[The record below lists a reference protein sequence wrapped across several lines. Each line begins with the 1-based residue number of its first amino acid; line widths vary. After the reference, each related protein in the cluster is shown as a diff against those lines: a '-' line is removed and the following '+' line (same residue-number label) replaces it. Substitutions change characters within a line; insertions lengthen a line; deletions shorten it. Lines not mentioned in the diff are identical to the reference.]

1 MIEYT
6 LKTVSDDITAR
17 AKATAVYAL
26 AFLLGALA
34 MFAWISSDPSIH
46 VVQLGRDCHNLNS
59 FEAEGRRY
67 YCAPWIE
74 VAP

>member
-6 LKTVSDDITAR
+6 LNSVSDDIPAR

-26 AFLLGALA
+26 VFILGAFA
-34 MFAWISSDPSIH
+34 MLMWIGADQSIH
-46 VVQLGRDCHNLNS
+46 VAQLERDCYVRHS
-59 FEAEGRRY
+59 FVAEGQRY

>member
-6 LKTVSDDITAR
+6 MKTVSDDITRR

-26 AFLLGALA
+26 VFILGALA
-34 MFAWISSDPSIH
+34 MFMWIGTDQSIH
-46 VVQLGRDCHNLNS
+46 VVQLERDCYVQHS
-59 FEAEGRRY
+59 FVAEGQRY

-74 VAP
+74 VSP